1 MTEARPTPGPRS
13 EAGISLIELMV
24 VLVIV
29 GVGVLALSAVQ
40 TRSSTDVYSSGRQ
53 TRALQLAQTRMELAR
68 GAGFALAASDSGSS
82 DGFQWQSV
90 VDSAGIGLRR
100 VRVSVRWTDHG
111 RATAIELDNLLA
123 QR

>member
-1 MTEARPTPGPRS
+1 MTRSSRGPEPRD
-13 EAGISLIELMV
+13 EAGISLVELMV

-40 TRSSTDVYSSGRQ
+40 TRSSTDVYSTGRQ

-68 GAGFALAASDSGSS
+68 GAGFALATSESGTS

-100 VRVSVRWTDHG
+100 VRISVSWSDQG
-111 RATAIELDNLLA
+111 RARVIELDNLLA

>member
-1 MTEARPTPGPRS
+1 MTKPNRNPAPRD
-13 EAGISLIELMV
+13 EAGISLVELMI

-29 GVGVLALSAVQ
+29 GIGVLSLSAVQ
-40 TRSSTDVYSSGRQ
+40 TRSSTDVYATGRQ
-53 TRALQLAQTRMELAR
+53 TRALQLAQTRMEVAR
-68 GAGFALAASDSGSS
+68 GAGFALAVSDSGSA

-100 VRVSVRWTDHG
+100 VRISVSWRDQG
-111 RATAIELDNLLA
+111 RPRAIELDNLLA

>member
-1 MTEARPTPGPRS
+1 MTKPNRNPAPRD
-13 EAGISLIELMV
+13 EAGISLVELMV

-29 GVGVLALSAVQ
+29 GIGVLSLSAVQ
-40 TRSSTDVYSSGRQ
+40 TRSSTDVYATGRQ
-53 TRALQLAQTRMELAR
+53 TRALQLAQTRMEVAR
-68 GAGFALAASDSGSS
+68 GAGFALAVSDSGSA

-100 VRVSVRWTDHG
+100 VRVSVTWRDQG
-111 RATAIELDNLLA
+111 RPRAIELDNLLA

>member
-1 MTEARPTPGPRS
+1 MTESRRYPGPRD
-13 EAGISLIELMV
+13 EAGISLVELMV

-29 GVGVLALSAVQ
+29 GIGVLALSAVQ
-40 TRSSTDVYSSGRQ
+40 TRSSTDVYSTGRQ

-68 GAGFALAASDSGSS
+68 GAGFASAVSESGTS

-100 VRVSVRWTDHG
+100 VRISVSWNDHG
-111 RATAIELDNLLA
+111 RARAIELDNLLA

>member
-1 MTEARPTPGPRS
+1 MTEARPTPGPRD

-68 GAGFALAASDSGSS
+68 GAGFALATSDSGSS